1 MEHSLKINNM
11 KSTTKKTI
19 DKYQLFTQ
27 EVIDMLKAKNG
38 KASYKEIFSIVKKH
52 KVSFIAIQC
61 MIFAKIIER
70 IDDGYFKV
78 NVDKIEP
85 IHARK
90 IIEKRSSYAKELKN
104 RKNPNYFESVKK
116 EPLLKQ
122 TRTFEIKKKQE
133 NKKTISIFWG
143 LIKINY

>member
-1 MEHSLKINNM
+1 MEHSLKTNNM
-11 KSTTKKTI
+11 KTTTKKTI

-27 EVIDMLKAKNG
+27 EVVDMLKAKNG
-38 KASYKEIFSIVKKH
+38 KAGYKDLFTIVKKH
-52 KVSFIAIQC
+52 KVSYIVLQG
-61 MIFAKIIER
+61 MIFAKIIEK

-90 IIEKRSSYAKELKN
+90 IIEKRNSYTKELKSKRN
-104 RKNPNYFESVKK
+104 TIEPIKK

-122 TRTFEIKKKQE
+122 TRTFEIKKKEE

>member
-1 MEHSLKINNM
+1 MEHSLKTNNM
-11 KSTTKKTI
+11 KTTTKKTI

-27 EVIDMLKAKNG
+27 EVVDMLKAKNG
-38 KASYKEIFSIVKKH
+38 KAGYKDLFTIVKKH
-52 KVSFIAIQC
+52 KVSYIVLQC
-61 MIFAKIIER
+61 MIFAKIIEK

-90 IIEKRSSYAKELKN
+90 IIEKRNSYAKELKSK
-104 RKNPNYFESVKK
+104 KNTIKPIKK

-122 TRTFEIKKKQE
+122 TRTFEIKKKEE